1 MKTITTDQ
9 IILFN
14 KHICFEYGNN
24 HVILNKSLI
33 ESAVGSAFF
42 EIKGV
47 GYVHGDLPA
56 IAAALCF
63 KIIKNH
69 AFGDGNKRTAA
80 ISSIVFLN
88 LNGYELSYSADQNGT
103 EFHRLIESIADN
115 KSSEADMK
123 QWFLNH
129 TYPV

>member
-80 ISSIVFLN
+80 I
-88 LNGYELSYSADQNGT
+88 
-103 EFHRLIESIADN
+103 
-115 KSSEADMK
+115 
-123 QWFLNH
+123 
-129 TYPV
+129 